1 MSKIIDLQSYK
12 NKERKEIEDKAYQQ
26 YGILKLSDDL
36 YLYPE
41 TSFTT
46 GSLDLKVFFES
57 KLCMNIEE
65 ILEVD
70 VIESINNIVDLPKQT
85 VNIFLVEESE
95 ENDMHTFEIIN
106 VSNNKNFLLTTE
118 FINDIDKRE
127 ILTAI
132 VAGAIK
138 KINVQVTYMMELSY
152 DDLEETIY

>member
-1 MSKIIDLQSYK
+1 MSKIIDFQDFK
-12 NKERKEIEDKAYQQ
+12 NKERKEIEDKAYEQ
-26 YGILKLSDDL
+26 YGILKLDDDL

-46 GSLDLKVFFES
+46 GSLDLKLFLES

-65 ILEVD
+65 ILEAD
-70 VIESINNIVDLPKQT
+70 VIEIINDIVDLPKQT
-85 VNIFLVEESE
+85 VNIFLVEEGG
-95 ENDMHTFEIIN
+95 NDMHTFEIIN
-106 VSNNKNFLLTTE
+106 VSNNKNFLLSTE

-152 DDLEETIY
+152 DDLEEIIY

>member
-57 KLCMNIEE
+57 KLCMDIEE
-65 ILEVD
+65 ILEAD
-70 VIESINNIVDLPKQT
+70 VIDSINEIVDLPKQT
-85 VNIFLVEESE
+85 VNIFLVEEG

-106 VSNNKNFLLTTE
+106 VSNNKNFLLSTE

>member
-1 MSKIIDLQSYK
+1 MSKIINFEDFK

-85 VNIFLVEESE
+85 VNIFLVEEG

-106 VSNNKNFLLTTE
+106 ISNNKSFLLSTDI
-118 FINDIDKRE
+118 INDSERRE
-127 ILTAI
+127 MLTAI

-138 KINVQVTYMMELSY
+138 KINVQVTYIMELSY
-152 DDLEETIY
+152 NDLEEILD

>member
-1 MSKIIDLQSYK
+1 MD
-12 NKERKEIEDKAYQQ
+12 
-26 YGILKLSDDL
+26 
-36 YLYPE
+36 
-41 TSFTT
+41 
-46 GSLDLKVFFES
+46 
-57 KLCMNIEE
+57 IEE
-65 ILEVD
+65 ILEAD

-85 VNIFLVEESE
+85 VNIFLVEEG

-106 VSNNKNFLLTTE
+106 VSNNKNFLLSTQ

>member
-65 ILEVD
+65 ILEAD
-70 VIESINNIVDLPKQT
+70 VIESINNINSCRITIT
-85 VNIFLVEESE
+85 VIVRQIKLF
-95 ENDMHTFEIIN
+95 FIICRN
-106 VSNNKNFLLTTE
+106 V
-118 FINDIDKRE
+118 II
-127 ILTAI
+127 
-132 VAGAIK
+132 
-138 KINVQVTYMMELSY
+138 
-152 DDLEETIY
+152 

>member
-1 MSKIIDLQSYK
+1 MSKIIDFLDFK

-57 KLCMNIEE
+57 KLCMDIEE
-65 ILEVD
+65 ILEAD

-85 VNIFLVEESE
+85 VNIFLVEEG

-106 VSNNKNFLLTTE
+106 VSNNKNFLLSTQ

>member
-57 KLCMNIEE
+57 KLCMDIEE
-65 ILEVD
+65 ILEAD

-85 VNIFLVEESE
+85 VNIFLVEEG

-106 VSNNKNFLLTTE
+106 VSNNKNFLLSTE

>member
-12 NKERKEIEDKAYQQ
+12 NKERKELEDKAYKQ

-106 VSNNKNFLLTTE
+106 ISNNKSFLLSTE
-118 FINDIDKRE
+118 FINDSDRRK

-138 KINVQVTYMMELSY
+138 KINVQVTYMMELRY

>member
-12 NKERKEIEDKAYQQ
+12 NKERKELEDKAYEQ

-65 ILEVD
+65 ILEAD

-85 VNIFLVEESE
+85 VNIFLVEEG

-106 VSNNKNFLLTTE
+106 VSNNKNFLLSTE

-138 KINVQVTYMMELSY
+138 KINVQVTYMMELTY
-152 DDLEETIY
+152 DDLEEIVY

>member
-1 MSKIIDLQSYK
+1 MSKIIDFQDFK
-12 NKERKEIEDKAYQQ
+12 NKERKEIEDKAYEQ

-46 GSLDLKVFFES
+46 GSLDLKLFLES
-57 KLCMNIEE
+57 DLGMKIEE
-65 ILEVD
+65 VLEVE
-70 VIESINNIVDLPKQT
+70 VIDSINSIVDLPKQT
-85 VNIFLVEESE
+85 VNIFLVEEGE
-95 ENDMHTFEIIN
+95 DDMHTFEIIN
-106 VSNNKNFLLTTE
+106 VSNNKNFLLSTE